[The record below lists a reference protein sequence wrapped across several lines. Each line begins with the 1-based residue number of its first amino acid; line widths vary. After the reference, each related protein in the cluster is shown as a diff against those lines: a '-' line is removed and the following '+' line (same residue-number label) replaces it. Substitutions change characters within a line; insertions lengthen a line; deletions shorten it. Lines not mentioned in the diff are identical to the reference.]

1 MGDGRLSDMY
11 PAPLFLAALVVTV
24 GPCLAA
30 TSDMSAAKTDPALR
44 EGASSFEFRAISRPW
59 GEPCHQRPHQTGRV
73 QGMYGVFRV

>member
-24 GPCLAA
+24 GPCLAG

-44 EGASSFEFRAISRPW
+44 EGASSFEFRAIS
-59 GEPCHQRPHQTGRV
+59 
-73 QGMYGVFRV
+73 